1 MLQILSRPM
10 VKEALILVISGVAA
24 TMICSRVYAAPA
36 SDVDSSAPAARTT
49 SAAPARTPTPLQARF
64 APVPQDQAR
73 EMLLAPVR
81 GQGPLAGA
89 APEAVR

>member
-1 MLQILSRPM
+1 MLSILYRPM

-24 TMICSRVYAAPA
+24 TMICSHVYAAPA
-36 SDVDSSAPAARTT
+36 SDVAQAVPAQTMA
-49 SAAPARTPTPLQARF
+49 SAPARTPTPIQARL

-73 EMLLAPVR
+73 EMLLAPMR

-89 APEAVR
+89 APEAAR